1 MLKEVHIRNYVLI
14 DRLNIDF
21 KDGFSV
27 MTGETGAG
35 KSIILGAMNLLLGGR
50 ADSKT
55 IMQGADKCTIEGS
68 FSVDGYGL
76 EQFFT
81 DNGLDYDSNDTILRR
96 ELMQSGKSRAFINDT
111 PVSLAV
117 MRDLGCR
124 LIDIH
129 SQHQNLALGTES
141 FQTEV
146 VDTIASNT
154 AIKAEYESCFDKWNG
169 LKAELEHLKAE
180 FESDNTD
187 RGYLEFQLEGIEKA
201 RLTDG
206 EQEQLE
212 QESEI
217 LDHAEEIKQ
226 DLFRASEIMEGSDDG
241 GAIQALKTALQSLR
255 SAQKNLPDAAELAE
269 RLESCLIELKDIAAT
284 VDDCQE
290 KVNFDPARLEQVN
303 ERLDLI
309 YSLLKKHKRNSIAE
323 LLELAASIRS
333 RLDRTDSFEDDIK
346 RLEQQVSAAF
356 KEMEKSAIR
365 LTDTRKKASD
375 IIIKQIKAL
384 LVPLGIPNV
393 QFGIE
398 ITPSTGYDR
407 NGHDDLRFMFS
418 ANKAVPMQEISEVA
432 SGGEIARVMLSIKTM
447 IAGVRT
453 LPTIIFDEIDTGV
466 SGAVAE
472 KMALLMEQMSGG
484 GRQVLAI
491 THLPQIAALGRTH
504 YKVYKTDEKDAT
516 RTRIA
521 LLDYDERI
529 REIASMMSGATLTQA
544 ALDNAKALIDNNG
557 R

>member
-14 DRLNIDF
+14 DRLDIDF
-21 KDGFSV
+21 REGFSV

-68 FSVDGYGL
+68 FSIDGYGL

-81 DNGLDYDSNDTILRR
+81 DNSLDYDPNDTILRR

-117 MRDLGCR
+117 MRELGCR

-146 VDTIASNT
+146 VDTIAANT
-154 AIKAEYESCFDKWNG
+154 AVKAEYESCFDKWNG
-169 LKAELEHLKAE
+169 LKAELERLKSE

-255 SAQKNLPDAAELAE
+255 SAQKNLPDATELAE
-269 RLESCLIELKDIAAT
+269 RLESCLIELRDIAAT
-284 VDDCQE
+284 VADCQE

-309 YSLLKKHKRNSIAE
+309 YSLLKKHKKNSIAE
-323 LLELAASIRS
+323 LLEYAASIRS

-346 RLEQQVSAAF
+346 RLEQQVNAAF
-356 KEMEKSAIR
+356 KEMEKAAIR

-407 NGHDDLRFMFS
+407 SGHDDLRFMFS
-418 ANKAVPMQEISEVA
+418 ANKAVPMQEISGVA

-472 KMALLMEQMSGG
+472 KMALLMEQMAGG

>member
-14 DRLNIDF
+14 DRLDIDF

-81 DNGLDYDSNDTILRR
+81 DNSLDYDPNDTILRR

-129 SQHQNLALGTES
+129 SQHQNLALGSES

-146 VDTIASNT
+146 VDTIAANT
-154 AIKAEYESCFDKWNG
+154 AVKAEYESCFDKWNG
-169 LKAELEHLKAE
+169 LKAELERLKSE

-241 GAIQALKTALQSLR
+241 GTIQALKTALQSLR

-284 VDDCQE
+284 VADCQE

-309 YSLLKKHKRNSIAE
+309 YSLLKKHKKNSIAE
-323 LLELAASIRS
+323 LLEYAASIRS

-346 RLEQQVSAAF
+346 RLEQQVNAAF

-375 IIIKQIKAL
+375 SIIKQIKAL

-407 NGHDDLRFMFS
+407 SGHDDLRFMFS
-418 ANKAVPMQEISEVA
+418 ANKAVPIQEISGVA

-453 LPTIIFDEIDTGV
+453 LPTVIFDEIDTGV

-472 KMALLMEQMSGG
+472 KMALLMEQMSRG

-516 RTRIA
+516 RTRIT
-521 LLDYDERI
+521 LLDYDEII

>member
-14 DRLNIDF
+14 DRLDIDF

-81 DNGLDYDSNDTILRR
+81 DNSLDYDPNDTILRR

-129 SQHQNLALGTES
+129 SQHQNLALGSES

-146 VDTIASNT
+146 VDTIAANT
-154 AIKAEYESCFDKWNG
+154 AVKAEYESCFDKWNG
-169 LKAELEHLKAE
+169 LKAELERLKSE

-241 GAIQALKTALQSLR
+241 GTIQALKTALQSLR

-284 VDDCQE
+284 VADCQE

-309 YSLLKKHKRNSIAE
+309 YSLLKKHKKNSIAE
-323 LLELAASIRS
+323 LLEYAASIRS

-346 RLEQQVSAAF
+346 RLEQQVNAAF

-407 NGHDDLRFMFS
+407 SGHDDLRFMFS
-418 ANKAVPMQEISEVA
+418 ANKAVPIQEISEVA

-453 LPTIIFDEIDTGV
+453 LPTVIFDEIDTGV

-544 ALDNAKALIDNNG
+544 ALDKAKALIDNNG